1 MKKALLTIFLTFLF
15 VLPVFGDE
23 DKYDPKLEVDYPGIE
38 EAADATEQVGIYVSF
53 LFNFLVMIVG
63 LILFGALIYAGFVFM
78 TSAGNPE
85 KRSSAIKKIIAA
97 LTGVI
102 LLLGFYVLIKEI
114 NPDFLEVSLEEPEEI
129 EYPPLPAG
137 PYICNF
143 DFPGISGILS
153 NYEGSDV
160 GARNDAIKLFYETLK
175 KQDSGKYCMEI
186 RTPRN
191 TDVGLL
197 TGSTGTY
204 FVIPELEGGSSYN
217 YGIIL
222 FAEEDGLRKS
232 KIMGLGVRCF
242 VSLGEEA
249 SMKID
254 TDFEIKSIAPIR
266 LQSEES
272 GLVMFYEGYNFNAED
287 DPKNNEYTGTA
298 LKEYSASIAPGSNNS
313 IISKSTLESVFI
325 CGMMKSIGGGWGKKY
340 HCGVRSLAIEGTAPI
355 FVIFKTDDGSFE
367 RCNITDKNRENLST
381 LLPGS
386 IIKGNDDLEGL
397 THAFKF
403 NEVLLIKGYL
413 MDSER

>member
-1 MKKALLTIFLTFLF
+1 MKKILLTTFIAFLF

-23 DKYDPKLEVDYPGIE
+23 DEYDPKLEVDYPGIE

-63 LILFGALIYAGFVFM
+63 LILFGALIYAGFIFM

-114 NPDFLEVSLEEPEEI
+114 NPDFLEISLEEPEEI

-143 DFPGISGILS
+143 DFSGISGILS
-153 NYEGSDV
+153 DYEGGDTE
-160 GARNDAIKLFYETLK
+160 ARNDAIKLFYETLK
-175 KQDSGKYCMEI
+175 EQDSGKYCMEI
-186 RTPRN
+186 KTPRN

-222 FAEEDGLRKS
+222 FAEEDGLKKARTS
-232 KIMGLGVRCF
+232 GDGVRCAI
-242 VSLGEEA
+242 SLEEEPTG
-249 SMKID
+249 KIS
-254 TDFEIKSIAPIR
+254 TPFQIKSVAPVR
-266 LQSEES
+266 LKPEEQ
-272 GLVMFYEGYNFNAED
+272 GWVYFYEGYNFNDED
-287 DPKNNEYTGTA
+287 DPKNNEYTGSA
-298 LKEYSASIAPGSNNS
+298 LKELSIPMGPGSKES
-313 IISKSTLESVFI
+313 LIEESTLEGTFT
-325 CGMMKSIGGGWGKKY
+325 CGMMSGFWSSDKY
-340 HCGVRSLAIEGTAPI
+340 HCGIRSFEIGDPAPV

-367 RCNITDKNRENLST
+367 RCNIANKNREDLST

-397 THAFKF
+397 TQVFKF
-403 NEVLLIKGYL
+403 NEILLIKGYL